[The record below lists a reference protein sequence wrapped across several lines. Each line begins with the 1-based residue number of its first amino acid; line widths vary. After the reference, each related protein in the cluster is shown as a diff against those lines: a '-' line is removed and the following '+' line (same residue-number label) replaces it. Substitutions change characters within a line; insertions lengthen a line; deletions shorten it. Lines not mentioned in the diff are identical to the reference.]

1 MTHATL
7 ATMANP
13 APVRAI
19 GWLSLT
25 AIAVNGMVGA
35 GILILPANVA
45 QLLGSNSLL
54 AYLLA
59 GAAVILVALCFAEA
73 GSMFERSGGPYLYT
87 REAFGPFAGFQA
99 AIMLTLSRVAG
110 AAAISNAFSAYAG
123 FLWPA
128 LAKGPGR
135 AAAITLVFVALTL
148 VNYLGIRPGVWTIN
162 LLTAGK
168 LLPLLLFCTLGL
180 FHLGAHPATPELT
193 ATSLQQAALLLIYA
207 FGGFEFASI
216 PSEEVINPRRTLPA
230 VIVSSVASVVVLYLL
245 IQWVAMRT
253 LPGLASSPAPLA
265 EAAQTFLGPAGGV
278 LLAVGAVLSTTGTNS
293 ASILIGSRMLY
304 ALGSS
309 GDLPAVFARLHPRY
323 RTPVFSTL
331 LFALVAWIAALLG
344 SFREL
349 AALGALSRVLYYT
362 ATCAAVPA
370 LRRKNIA
377 SARTFTLAGGW
388 TIPALALCVCAW
400 LLAGST
406 LQQAAIT
413 AAAMLA
419 GTILYYISRATRQ
432 T

>member
-1 MTHATL
+1 MIRHPAHRNRLALFFITSRESNLQLPRRRNRVFIKQLVKITQPEHQQRIRHLLLQPVILPHQRCRRRSSGVRWHAESFIMTHATL

-45 QLLGSNSLL
+45 QLLGGNSLL

-59 GAAVILVALCFAEA
+59 GGAVILVALCFAEA

-128 LAKGPGR
+128 RAKGPGR
-135 AAAITLVFVALTL
+135 AAAITLVFVVLTL

-168 LLPLLLFCTLGL
+168 LFPLLAFCAIGL

-245 IQWVAMRT
+245 IQWVA
-253 LPGLASSPAPLA
+253 
-265 EAAQTFLGPAGGV
+265 
-278 LLAVGAVLSTTGTNS
+278 
-293 ASILIGSRMLY
+293 
-304 ALGSS
+304 
-309 GDLPAVFARLHPRY
+309 
-323 RTPVFSTL
+323 
-331 LFALVAWIAALLG
+331 
-344 SFREL
+344 
-349 AALGALSRVLYYT
+349 
-362 ATCAAVPA
+362 
-370 LRRKNIA
+370 
-377 SARTFTLAGGW
+377 
-388 TIPALALCVCAW
+388 
-400 LLAGST
+400 
-406 LQQAAIT
+406 
-413 AAAMLA
+413 
-419 GTILYYISRATRQ
+419 
-432 T
+432 